1 MDTDKLIKKPF
12 VRYNLEKTDD
22 ILKVRLNPEE
32 REQLERFKLLIQEGK
47 DSTAIKIALIY
58 AENVLHNQL
67 GDRLKIK
74 IIKENSKLKELE
86 KYWFFTKMLIL

>member
-86 KYWFFTKMLIL
+86 KY